1 MYVGSA
7 CYITN
12 MGIASDSAGSLTTQ
26 YTVNAGALNLLPPT
40 YSGDEASQTVACANQ
55 TSHNEQDTNLASP
68 LQRTMVISFT
78 GATGNGGHRGT
89 APSVNLSVGTNQ
101 MKKTSHS
108 LLTAAVALALS
119 LAGLAKGQSTGYI
132 DVPGGPVEAIN
143 PSTGELLTPIDAE
156 GSLGNVAVS
165 PERLGALRSGKI
177 RDIDA

>member
-108 LLTAAVALALS
+108 LLTAAVALALR
-119 LAGLAKGQSTGYI
+119 ST
-132 DVPGGPVEAIN
+132 PRGPSE
-143 PSTGELLTPIDAE
+143 T
-156 GSLGNVAVS
+156 
-165 PERLGALRSGKI
+165 
-177 RDIDA
+177 